1 MTGNTTQLG
10 IDIANLLKDN
20 NAANRASFLK
30 SASIVIGFVIG
41 AFLGA
46 ILYVYFDFWSVAP
59 FILPIL
65 YFSYLASQQKFNQA
79 WFDKIT
85 KKPEL
90 KWVQAFFVI

>member
-1 MTGNTTQLG
+1 
-10 IDIANLLKDN
+10 
-20 NAANRASFLK
+20 
-30 SASIVIGFVIG
+30 
-41 AFLGA
+41 
-46 ILYVYFDFWSVAP
+46 
-59 FILPIL
+59 L

>member
-1 MTGNTTQLG
+1 
-10 IDIANLLKDN
+10 
-20 NAANRASFLK
+20 
-30 SASIVIGFVIG
+30 VIG

-79 WFDKIT
+79 
-85 KKPEL
+85 
-90 KWVQAFFVI
+90 